1 MSNVNKVI
9 LIGRLGADPEVRY
22 TTEGSSVASFRI
34 ATSETWK
41 DKSGNKQER
50 TEWHSIVAW
59 RRLGEI
65 AGEYL
70 KKGSLV
76 YIEGRIRSREYEA
89 KDGTKRRVFEIEA
102 TDMKLLPSGG
112 GGGGSSFR
120 DDRRMGGGPREPAE
134 PDFIPEVEDDIKM

>member
-9 LIGRLGADPEVRY
+9 LIGRLGADPELRY

-34 ATSETWK
+34 ATTETWK
-41 DKSGNKQER
+41 DKNGNKQER

-89 KDGTKRRVFEIEA
+89 KDGTKRRVVEIEA
-102 TDMKLLPSGG
+102 TEMKLLPSGS
-112 GGGGSSFR
+112 GGGSSFR
-120 DDRRMGGGPREPAE
+120 DQGKPSGAVREHAE
-134 PDFIPEVEDDIKM
+134 PDFIPEVDDDVRM

>member
-9 LIGRLGADPEVRY
+9 LLGRLGADPELRY
-22 TTEGSSVASFRI
+22 TADGTPVASFRI

-41 DKSGNKQER
+41 DKNGIKQDK

-70 KKGSLV
+70 KKGRLV
-76 YIEGRIRSREYEA
+76 YIEGRIRSREYEG
-89 KDGTKRRVFEIEA
+89 KDGIKRRVFEIEA
-102 TDMKLLPSGG
+102 TDMKMIPTGATSE
-112 GGGGSSFR
+112 R
-120 DDRRMGGGPREPAE
+120 DDRATSGFKKEQAE
-134 PDFIPEVEDDIKM
+134 DGFIPEVEEDDIGM

>member
-34 ATSETWK
+34 ATTETWK
-41 DKSGNKQER
+41 DKSGSKQER

-89 KDGTKRRVFEIEA
+89 KDGTKRKVFEIEA

-112 GGGGSSFR
+112 GGSSFR
-120 DDRRMGGGPREPAE
+120 DERRPSVAPREHSE
-134 PDFIPEVEDDIKM
+134 PDFIPEVEEDDIKM